1 MPKGFLFSVINRMT
15 STDINTVII
24 PIGISLFVSSVYGAL
39 MCIRNGRRMR
49 ILDERVE
56 QLSSKINNLQAQFI
70 PTATST
76 QLPMYGYPQSA
87 YAVPLPYPTHT
98 TVTI

>member
-1 MPKGFLFSVINRMT
+1 MT

-24 PIGISLFVSSVYGAL
+24 PIGISLFISSVYGAII
-39 MCIRNGRRMR
+39 CIRNSRQMR

-70 PTATST
+70 PTATATAS
-76 QLPMYGYPQSA
+76 QFPMYSYPQSA

>member
-1 MPKGFLFSVINRMT
+1 MT
-15 STDINTVII
+15 TPDINTVIV
-24 PIGISLFVSSVYGAL
+24 PIGISLFISSVYGAL

-49 ILDERVE
+49 MLDERVD

-70 PTATST
+70 PTATVTST
-76 QLPMYGYPQSA
+76 ATQHPMYGYPQSA